1 MLAIQETTDL
11 DFTGHPATQGLG
23 YLERSYLRGIQVHS
37 ILAASESGVPQGL
50 LPQRVGVRDDAELGK
65 KYARHTKA
73 TRDKESPR
81 WLDSLA
87 ATQAA
92 LPKVPCLVTGADR
105 EADLFDFFAAPR
117 SDNRHWLI
125 RAAQNR
131 CVDGEVG
138 RLFDLLAQAPAAVVV
153 NLVVA

>member
-1 MLAIQETTDL
+1 M
-11 DFTGHPATQGLG
+11 
-23 YLERSYLRGIQVHS
+23 HS

-50 LPQRVGVRDDAELGK
+50 LPQRVWVRDDAALGK
-65 KYARHTKA
+65 KHARHTKV

-92 LPKVPCLVTGADR
+92 LPTVPCLVTVADR
-105 EADLFDFFAAPR
+105 EADLFDFLAAPR
-117 SDNRHWLI
+117 SDNRHCLI

-131 CVDGEVG
+131 RLAARSVACLTGGPKPRSSGSKRLG
-138 RLFDLLAQAPAAVVV
+138 RPVPNGKRF
-153 NLVVA
+153 